1 MNKNK
6 NKGCLSGIIGTVFV
20 VLGVAAYAV
29 ISSLMNRVF
38 VGTAHGDTVACALMT
53 KWLTGVAIAF
63 TLYEAIFILW
73 QFDILKKSKSP
84 GDNGKSKKT
93 LLIIAAVCICASLI
107 VGVLFANT
115 YVDCREDSIN
125 KVCFVT
131 TKEYR
136 WDDRNDVLRY
146 SLSCDENGGLSFQI
160 TMKDGEAVELFG
172 NVTSISD
179 SFREKYDADKVDL
192 LSYAAYLSEQFD
204 SSGFVIQKKISGVEY
219 MTEKYKDSN
228 PDIWAQL
235 ERIIGEP

>member
-1 MNKNK
+1 M
-6 NKGCLSGIIGTVFV
+6 GLTQI
-20 VLGVAAYAV
+20 
-29 ISSLMNRVF
+29 
-38 VGTAHGDTVACALMT
+38 T
-53 KWLTGVAIAF
+53 K
-63 TLYEAIFILW
+63 
-73 QFDILKKSKSP
+73 KK
-84 GDNGKSKKT
+84 KKT

-204 SSGFVIQKKISGVEY
+204 SSEFVIEKKISGVEY